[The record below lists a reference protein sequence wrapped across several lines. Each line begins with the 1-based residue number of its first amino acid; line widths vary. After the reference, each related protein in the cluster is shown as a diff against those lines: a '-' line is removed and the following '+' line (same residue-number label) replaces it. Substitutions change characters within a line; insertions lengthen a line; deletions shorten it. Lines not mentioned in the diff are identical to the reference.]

1 MTSFSASLVPVCQ
14 RIGTSIVAEIG
25 SGSGVVGGWV
35 GVRFITDAYW
45 GRLEA
50 CTMQQPKTTMRM
62 KTTSSSNE
70 VDTPTAIPLMLPR
83 VRHKSIS
90 CLVIVAMPK

>member
-1 MTSFSASLVPVCQ
+1 M
-14 RIGTSIVAEIG
+14 AEIG

-35 GVRFITDAYW
+35 GVGLITGVYW

-50 CTMQQPKTTMRM
+50 CTMQQPNTVMRM
-62 KTTSSSNE
+62 ETTSSSKNE
-70 VDTPTAIPLMLPR
+70 VDTPTVIPIMLPT